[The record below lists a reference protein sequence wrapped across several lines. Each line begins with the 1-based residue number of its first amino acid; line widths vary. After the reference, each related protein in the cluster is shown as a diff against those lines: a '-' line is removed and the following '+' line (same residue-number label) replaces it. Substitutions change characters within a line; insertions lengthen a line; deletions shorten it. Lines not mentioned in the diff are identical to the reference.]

1 MKKIYTLG
9 LLAALV
15 VIALNACSREDRIIE
30 TPVEEQ
36 TQGYTL
42 IVNAEKG
49 VATKGLL
56 NPADKKIKA
65 YWKAGEKVY
74 AYQYD
79 YDAGK
84 WEELAVLAADAS
96 ETGSTTLRGTL
107 KKVPNPGGFKLYL
120 HVPYVDYS
128 QQYGVL
134 NESTPYSIEDNFDY
148 AIANVVDFK
157 VDETART
164 VTAND
169 VSFSIQQAIV
179 KFNLLDTLG
188 NPIENLGTLEIEDQ
202 AEGNYKCMSV
212 KIGPKDG
219 KTDQEELVFDGKV
232 TVDIYRNSSIYVALS
247 HVRSS
252 SKLHLTA
259 KTAKTDSEPYIYT
272 YTYDKT
278 GVVFEDGCYYEI
290 NVKMKKAPVDL
301 SQIDA
306 PYTAKNGEVLTG
318 KLGMYKITIA
328 DGAKVTLRNAD
339 ISHFDYPEWSE
350 ELMCR
355 YAGLT
360 LEGSATIML
369 EGTNIVCGFHKNYPG
384 IYIPADQRLAIDS
397 DGDGSLEVRS
407 GGRAAGIGGTY
418 GENVTKAEDNPS
430 GDLSITG
437 GTITAYGGEGAAGI
451 GSSEKNECGY
461 ISIDGG
467 TITAY
472 GGKGA
477 AGIGSGYN
485 GICGNMLFW
494 HGSITA
500 TGGTNAAG
508 IGSGQSG
515 VCHRIDSTIPL
526 NATSGGEGI
535 PAIGAG
541 LDGECGLI
549 IVPSGG
555 Q

>member
-1 MKKIYTLG
+1 MKKLFTLSILTLVALSACTREDPVIDTPLEQQAGEYTL
-9 LLAALV
+9 
-15 VIALNACSREDRIIE
+15 VI
-30 TPVEEQ
+30 
-36 TQGYTL
+36 
-42 IVNAEKG
+42 NAEK
-49 VATKGLL
+49 ATKGLVD
-56 NPADKKIKA
+56 PADGLIKT

-74 AYQYD
+74 AYQYN
-79 YDAGK
+79 YDTAK
-84 WEELAVLAADAS
+84 WEELAVLTSEAS
-96 ETGSTTLRGTL
+96 DNGKTKLRGTM
-107 KKVPNPGGFKLYL
+107 KKMPNDSDFKLYL
-120 HVPYVDYS
+120 HVPSVDYS
-128 QQYGVL
+128 MQYGLL
-134 NESTPYSIEDNFDY
+134 NGSVPYSIEDNFDY
-148 AIANVVDFK
+148 AIANVIHFD
-157 VDETART
+157 VDEDTKTITAQIDESGFRP
-164 VTAND
+164 
-169 VSFSIQQAIV
+169 QQAIV
-179 KFNLLDTLG
+179 KFNLLDDRG
-188 NPIENLGTLEIEDQ
+188 NPIENLGKLEIEDQ
-202 AEGNYKCMSV
+202 AEGNNKCMWV

-219 KTDQEELVFDGKV
+219 KTDQEEHVFDGKV
-232 TVDIYRNSSIYVALS
+232 TVDCYRNTSIYVALS

-259 KTAKTDSEPYIYT
+259 TTAKTESEPYIYT

-278 GVVFEDGCYYEI
+278 GIVFEDGCYYEI

-306 PYTAKNGEVLTG
+306 PFTVKNGEVLTG

-339 ISHFDYPEWSE
+339 ISHIEYPEWSE
-350 ELMCR
+350 DERCR

-369 EGTNIVCGFHKNYPG
+369 EGTNKVYGFHKNYPG

-430 GDLSITG
+430 GDLSIEG
-437 GTITAYGGEGAAGI
+437 GTLTAYGGEGAAGI
-451 GSSEKNECGY
+451 GSSEKNQCGY
-461 ISIDGG
+461 ISVDGG

-472 GGKGA
+472 GGERA

-515 VCHRIDSTIPL
+515 VCGKINSTISL
-526 NATSGGEGI
+526 NAQSGSEGI
-535 PAIGAG
+535 PNIGAG
-541 LDGECGLI
+541 LDGECGDI
-549 IVPSGG
+549 NVVE
-555 Q
+555 